1 MKDVNNFVQSWAR
14 GGDPTRLLYKNSV
27 QN

>member
-14 GGDPTRLLYKNSV
+14 GGDATRLLYKNSV